1 VPKILPLALAV
12 AVVASLMAGAA
23 PAQADTARLGN
34 DVSAPQCRGTVP
46 TALPAP
52 PAFAILGV
60 NGGVA
65 NTSNPCLAAQLAWAQ
80 TARGGTKQPIIS
92 FYVNTANPGLAASW
106 WPATNQTQPATDVP
120 RTPVTVANPYGLC
133 TGLADAACAY
143 VYGYSMALD
152 DTTIRGVPV
161 PGSQFWWL
169 DVETIN
175 TWSTDKVA
183 NRASLEGM
191 AAQLQ
196 SIGATVGLYSTN
208 THWFEIVGSVPKGT
222 RLDPLPSWV
231 ALGPVSEKS
240 ATKGCGGVPLTN
252 GGRIAV
258 TQFVAGG
265 FDYDVSCLT
274 FTSRPKA
281 KVVGAAKVGKKLT
294 VKTGSWHP
302 SGVKITYRWY
312 RNGVPITKAVH
323 AKYTLKKVDGGT
335 KITVTV
341 TAKKAGYSTVAK
353 TSTAKKI
360 AKK

>member
-1 VPKILPLALAV
+1 MLRRISLTASLVLALSV
-12 AVVASLMAGAA
+12 LVGP
-23 PAQADTARLGN
+23 PAQADTTLLGN

-46 TALPAP
+46 TPLPAP

-80 TARGGTKQPIIS
+80 TSRGGTKQPIIS
-92 FYVNTANPGLAASW
+92 FYVNTANPGLAGAW
-106 WPATNQTQPATDVP
+106 WPTSNQTQPATDVP
-120 RTPVTVANPYGLC
+120 RTPVAVANPYGLC

-152 DTTIRGVPV
+152 DTTIRGVPN

-175 TWSTDKVA
+175 TWSADKAA

-196 SIGATVGLYSTN
+196 GIGARVGLYSTN
-208 THWFEIVGSVPKGT
+208 IHWLEIVGSVPKGT
-222 RLDPLPSWV
+222 RLDPLPSWI

-240 ATKGCGGVPLTN
+240 ATKACGGVPLTT
-252 GGRIAV
+252 GGRISV

-265 FDYDVSCLT
+265 FDYNVSCLK

-281 KVVGAAKVGKKLT
+281 KVVGTAKVGKKLT

-312 RNGVPITKAVH
+312 RDGVPITKAVH
-323 AKYTLKKVDGGT
+323 AKYTLKKADGGT

-341 TAKKAGYSTVAK
+341 SAKKTGYSTVSK

-360 AKK
+360 KR